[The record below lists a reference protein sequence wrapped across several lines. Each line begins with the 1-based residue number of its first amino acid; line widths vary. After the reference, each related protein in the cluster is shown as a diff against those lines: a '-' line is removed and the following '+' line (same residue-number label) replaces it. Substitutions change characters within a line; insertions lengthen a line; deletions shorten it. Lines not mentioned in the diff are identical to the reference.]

1 MSTTVDSRVV
11 EMRFD
16 NKQFES
22 NVATTMST
30 LEKLKHKLK
39 LTESAKSLEN
49 LGAAAKKVDMS
60 GITSGVETVH
70 AKFSALEVMGVT
82 ALANI
87 TNAAV
92 NAGKRMVDA
101 LTLEPVRTG
110 FQEYE
115 TQINATQ
122 TILANVEHKGKS
134 IDDVNRALEELNKY
148 ADLTIYNFTEMTRNI
163 GLFTNAGVGLDESVS
178 AIKGFSNAAAM
189 AGTDA
194 TRTAGAMYQ
203 LSQAMSSGA
212 IRLMDWRSLEQ
223 ANITGER
230 FRETLMVTARVHGV
244 AIDDM
249 IKKEGNFR
257 DTLSSGW
264 LTAELMSE
272 ALEHYTLST
281 KTMTEAEQ
289 EAARAKMRSQGYT
302 EAQIKQLFELGTAAT
317 SAATEVKTFTQ
328 LWGVMKES
336 AQSGWSQTWKL
347 IVGDF
352 YEAKALLTP
361 LANFFTNVIGKM
373 SDARNDLIE
382 SALGRGFMKTI
393 DNVVKALNK
402 TSAAVDVVTES
413 AYDLTEMAKSV
424 WRGEWGNGDD
434 RLNRL
439 TEAGYNYY
447 RIQSKVNELMGD
459 GFRYTQEEIDAQD
472 KLLGIKSKSTS
483 KTEEQSA
490 AVTKLTDAQKNQ
502 IKHLTTLS
510 EAELKAKGYTD
521 DQIASLKELGET
533 ADKIGIPLFKL
544 IDNIEEINGRW
555 LLINS
560 FKNIGQ
566 SIVDVFNSMKDAW
579 QDVFPPKSLEERA
592 AGLFNLIGAFHK
604 FTTRLKLS
612 EDAADKFERTFKG
625 VFAAIDVVMTLVGG
639 PLKIA
644 FKAFTQLLGMFDLNI
659 LDVTAAVG
667 DAIVKFRD
675 WIDASL
681 DFTSVF
687 KKIIPP
693 ITKAVDAVKAWIA
706 SLKDSEDLPKDIAD
720 GIVKGLGKALTF
732 VKDLFKNVAKQI
744 QNGFD
749 GAGGDVVSGFVKGI
763 WDGIQIAGQVI
774 AELAKRILAKFREI
788 LGIHSPSK
796 ETESDG
802 KNFVQGFINGLTEWA
817 SAAWTAIKNFAAKC
831 LEVFR
836 NIDWGALFAA
846 GIGVGMLLVVNKAL
860 NIIDKLT
867 APFEGLTAIFEEV
880 AGMFKA
886 LTSNIKAR
894 TFKHISSS
902 VLNMALAI
910 GILAASL
917 FLITKIPTENLW
929 ESVGA
934 LAALAGIVVVL
945 SGAAI
950 ALEKLGGNGA
960 ALLSIVSIAAA
971 LLILSHAMKQLMGIN
986 VENAGPV
993 IAAFIGMIVGLG
1005 AILWAF
1011 GKFCNVEA
1019 SADMMK
1025 AGAMLVL
1032 MSAAMMIMVKVIKQ
1046 IAELRGDDIIKG
1058 LAVIAALETMF
1069 LAMAVVS
1076 RIAGNNAAK
1085 VGWGM
1090 ALMSGALLLVLGV
1103 VKIASAMSMSDVLRG
1118 VVTMAAVELLFVG
1131 LAAVARLAGKNAA
1144 SAGAGLILMSGA
1156 LFIVVQVVKQAA
1168 KLDNSEIE
1176 RGLAVVGAL
1185 EILFMG
1191 LIAVSKLSG
1200 DNAAKAGT
1208 MLLLMSGA
1216 LLILTGV
1223 MFLISQMEPSGLYR
1237 ALGVVSALEI
1247 LFMGLIAVTH
1257 LAQDCKGT
1265 LIVLT
1270 VVVALLTA
1278 ALIGLSFVDPQK
1290 LGVAAASL
1298 SAVIGVFA
1306 LLVAA
1311 TQYLKTGEKTW
1322 KRNLVTLGVLA
1333 LIVAALGGVLT
1344 AMSLLANPEGMIT
1357 TATALGILLGALTA
1371 ALVIL
1376 SNSKTMSKE
1385 KMSRNLITLGVLSGV
1400 MVVMGGVLTG
1410 MSFLPSPNNLIPT
1423 AVALGILLNALATS
1437 MVILS
1442 YAKGVTAG
1450 AAGVAAIMALV
1461 VGELALVLG
1470 LMAHFNVTPSLET
1483 ATALSVLLLAL
1494 SAACVIL
1501 SKVGPVAMQAIKG
1514 AGALAGVIAII
1525 GGTAIA
1531 IGALMSLISQETID
1545 KWKTGIA
1552 NFMDFIVI
1560 LAGGLG
1566 DAIGAFLG
1574 GIVSEAL
1581 PAIGEGLSAF
1591 MTSVQGFVDGCK
1603 EIDESVINGALY
1615 LAGAILALSV
1625 ADFVAGLTTLN
1636 GLSLVAMGQS
1646 LSDFMTS
1653 LQPFIEGTKNL
1664 DPASMA
1670 ALSSLAE
1677 AILVLTAADLING
1690 LTSWFAGEASLAAFG
1705 EDLAAFGPAM
1715 KTYADAVAG
1724 IDPTTVTASA
1734 NAAKILAEMAS
1745 NLPNSGGW
1753 LGAIFGEND
1762 ADMFGEQLEG
1772 LGTSLKKYGDSVAGL
1787 NVDAITASIPAAEA
1801 LTKLAESVPD
1811 SGGWLA
1817 VIAGDNTLDEFGL
1830 QLQAFGNSL
1839 TRYGIAVADL
1849 NTSAIENS
1857 VPAAKAL
1864 SDLADAVPNSGG
1876 WLAAIAGD
1884 NDMATFGTQLASFGN
1899 SLMAYGRS
1907 VATISLFKTPVET
1920 SVSVAKKVA
1929 KVADV
1934 AKEVSEG
1941 DWGKS
1946 ELTKF
1951 GENLVAFG
1959 TSMAAYSTSVSGIDS
1974 SALASSTE
1982 EFSKLVNVLSGISSV
1997 DAVGLGSFGESL
2009 GKIGS
2014 DAVNNFLNAFRNAYS
2029 QAMIVGRM
2037 FVMQIKMGVTS
2048 TADSLTKAFNSVLN
2062 DVLAKIRNRY
2072 YSFYYAGSYLVLGF
2086 ANGISANTWYAEAKA
2101 TAMASAAV
2109 EAAKEE
2115 LDEHSPSRVGYGIG
2129 DFFGI
2134 AFVNGIADNVKK
2146 AYDASTDVAASA
2158 KAGLTNA
2165 VTKIRNYLDSDMDV
2179 QPTIR
2184 PVLDL
2189 SDVRAGAGS
2198 IGGLFN
2204 LGTSVGVS
2212 ANVRALNARMNSRG
2226 QNGTNSD
2233 IVNAIDKLGKKMNN
2247 VGNTNYH
2254 INGVTYDDGSN
2265 VADAVRVI
2273 ARAIKVERRV

>member
-1 MSTTVDSRVV
+1 
-11 EMRFD
+11 MRFD

-30 LEKLKHKLK
+30 LEKLKQKLK

-70 AKFSALEVMGVT
+70 ARFSALEVMGVT

-230 FRETLMVTARVHGV
+230 FRETIMMTARAHGI

-264 LTAELMSE
+264 LTADLMSE

-281 KTMTEAEQ
+281 KTMTAAEQ
-289 EAARAKMRSQGYT
+289 EAAREKMRSNGYT
-302 EAQIKQLFELGTAAT
+302 EEQIKKLFELGTAAT

-361 LANFFTNVIGKM
+361 LSNFFTGVIGSM
-373 SDARNDLIE
+373 SDVRNKILD
-382 SALGRGFMKTI
+382 SALGRGVLDTFKNLGKVL
-393 DNVVKALNK
+393 DGV
-402 TSAAVDVVTES
+402 AAPVEKVTES
-413 AYDLTEMAKSV
+413 LEDLEEMARSV

-434 RLNRL
+434 RFNRL
-439 TEAGYNYY
+439 TEAGKNYY
-447 RIQSKVNELMGD
+447 RVQNKVNELMGD
-459 GFRYTQEEIDAQD
+459 GFRYTQEEIEAQD
-472 KLLGIKSKSTS
+472 KLLGIKSKSTK
-483 KTEEQSA
+483 KTDEQSG

-502 IKHLTTLS
+502 LKHLMTLT
-510 EAELKAKGYTD
+510 EAELKAKGYND
-521 DQIASLKELGET
+521 DQIASLKELGAT
-533 ADKIGIPLFKL
+533 ADKLGIPLFKL

-566 SIVDVFNSMKDAW
+566 GVIAVFNAMKDAW
-579 QDVFPPKSLEERA
+579 QAVFPPKSIEERA
-592 AGLFNLIGAFHK
+592 KGLFNLIAAFHK
-604 FTTRLKLS
+604 FTAQMRVNDDVAK
-612 EDAADKFERTFKG
+612 KFKRTFKG
-625 VFAAIDVVMTLVGG
+625 VFAAIDIVMTLVGG

-659 LDVTAAVG
+659 LDVTATIG

-681 DFTSVF
+681 DFTGVF

-693 ITKAVDAVKAWIA
+693 ITKAVDAFKAWIA
-706 SLKDSEDLPKDIAD
+706 SLKDSKDLPKDIAD
-720 GIVKGLGKALTF
+720 GIVKGLGKAVTF
-732 VKDLFKNVAKQI
+732 VRDLFKNVVKQI

-749 GAGGDVVSGFVKGI
+749 GTGGDVVSGFVKGI
-763 WDGIQIAGQVI
+763 WEGIQVAGQVI

-788 LGIHSPSK
+788 LGIQSPSK

-802 KNFVQGFINGLTEWA
+802 KNFVQGFIDGLTGWA
-817 SAAWTAIKNFAAKC
+817 SGAWSAIRKFAGKC

-836 NIDWGALFAA
+836 EIDWGALFAA
-846 GIGVGMLLVVNKAL
+846 GIGVGMLFVVNKAVDV
-860 NIIDKLT
+860 IDKLT
-867 APFEGLTAIFEEV
+867 APFEGIKNVLDEV
-880 AGMFKA
+880 ADMFKA
-886 LTSNIKAR
+886 VTGNIKAR
-894 TFKHISSS
+894 TFKHISTS

-934 LAALAGIVVVL
+934 LAALAGIVAVL
-945 SGAAI
+945 SGVAI

-1032 MSAAMMIMVKVIKQ
+1032 MSAAMMIMVEVIKQ
-1046 IAELRGDDIIKG
+1046 ISGLRDDDIVRG
-1058 LAVIAALETMF
+1058 LVVIAALETMF
-1069 LAMAVVS
+1069 LTMALVS
-1076 RIAGNNAAK
+1076 RLAGETAAK
-1085 VGWGM
+1085 VGFGM
-1090 ALMSGALLLVLGV
+1090 GLMAGALLLVLGV

-1118 VVTMAAVELLFVG
+1118 VATLAAVELLFIG
-1131 LAAVARLAGKNAA
+1131 LAAVTRLAGENAA
-1144 SAGAGLILMSGA
+1144 KAGGGMILMSGA

-1168 KLDNSEIE
+1168 KLENGEIE

-1191 LIAVSKLSG
+1191 LIAVSKLAG
-1200 DNAAKAGT
+1200 ENAAKAGT

-1237 ALGVVSALEI
+1237 ALGVVAALEV

-1298 SAVIGVFA
+1298 SAIIGVFA

-1311 TQYLKTGEKTW
+1311 THFLKTGEKTW
-1322 KRNLVTLGVLA
+1322 KRNLVTLGVLT

-1371 ALVIL
+1371 ALVIV

-1385 KMSRNLITLGVLSGV
+1385 KLSRSLITLGVLSGV
-1400 MVVMGGVLTG
+1400 VVVLGGVLTG
-1410 MSFLPSPNNLIPT
+1410 MSFLPNPNNLIPT
-1423 AVALGILLNALATS
+1423 AIALGILLNALAAS

-1470 LMAHFNVTPSLET
+1470 LMAHFNVVPSLET
-1483 ATALSVLLLAL
+1483 AASLSVLLLAL

-1501 SKVGPVAMQAIKG
+1501 SAVGPVATMALAG

-1525 GGTAIA
+1525 GGVAIA
-1531 IGALMSLISQETID
+1531 IGALMSLIPPELVD
-1545 KWKTGIA
+1545 EWKTGLS

-1560 LAGGLG
+1560 LAAGLG
-1566 DAIGAFLG
+1566 EAVGAFLG
-1574 GIVSEAL
+1574 GAVGGLAVSL
-1581 PAIGEGLSAF
+1581 PIIGESMSAF
-1591 MTSVQGFVDGCK
+1591 MTSIKGFVDGCK
-1603 EIDESVINGALY
+1603 EIDDSVINGALAI
-1615 LAGAILALSV
+1615 AGAIVALSV

-1690 LTSWFAGEASLAAFG
+1690 LTSWFTGEASLAAFG

-1762 ADMFGEQLEG
+1762 ADMFGAQLASFG
-1772 LGTSLKKYGDSVAGL
+1772 RALKLYGISVTGL
-1787 NVDAITASIPAAEA
+1787 NIDAINASIPAGEA

-1817 VIAGDNTLDEFGL
+1817 AIAGDNTLDEFGR
-1830 QLQAFGNSL
+1830 QLATFGRSL
-1839 TRYGIAVADL
+1839 TLYGVSVANL
-1849 NTSAIENS
+1849 NTSAIEES

-1864 SDLADAVPNSGG
+1864 SDLAEAVPNSGG

-1899 SLMAYGRS
+1899 SLMSYGRS
-1907 VATISLFKTPVET
+1907 VATISMFKTAVET
-1920 SVSVAKKVA
+1920 SVSVAKKVSEVAGIA
-1929 KVADV
+1929 KT
-1934 AKEVSEG
+1934 VSKG
-1941 DWGKS
+1941 DLGKA
-1946 ELTKF
+1946 EFVKF
-1951 GENLVAFG
+1951 GENLVSFG
-1959 TSMAAYSTSVSGIDS
+1959 GSMAAYSMQVSDIDTT
-1974 SALASSTE
+1974 ALSSSTE
-1982 EFSKLVNVLSGISSV
+1982 EFGKLADMVSGMADV
-1997 DAVGLGSFGESL
+1997 DFDGMGSFGESL
-2009 GKIGS
+2009 AKIGS
-2014 DAVNNFLNAFRNAYS
+2014 DAVTKFIHAFKNAYS
-2029 QAMIVGRM
+2029 QALTTGKTFILQV
-2037 FVMQIKMGVTS
+2037 KMGALSAKDAVTS
-2048 TADSLTKAFNSVLN
+2048 GFNTLLNAVLST
-2062 DVLAKIRNRY
+2062 IRNRY
-2072 YSFYYAGSYLVLGF
+2072 YSFYFAGSYLVTGF
-2086 ANGISANTWYAEAKA
+2086 AAGISANTWQAEAKA

-2165 VTKIRNYLDSDMDV
+2165 VNKIRNYLDSDMDV

-2212 ANVRALNARMNSRG
+2212 ANVRALNARMNARS

-2247 VGNTNYH
+2247 VGNTNYT